1 MTLRWG
7 GKELIGWAQAKTG
20 RDPSRSSATYLSN
33 NERYG
38 DPLGRA
44 KQPREQEQNDV
55 INKLNRRVLGL
66 GYTLIALY
74 LWYLCKAVPS
84 LWKEPAPPA
93 KWHANTERRY
103 VEYGTFLTYADHR
116 GIALFTD
123 GGGLGL
129 GGKPHL
135 PDPSSDLNHV
145 DDAAPPRF
153 SKAPSQ
159 PEWLGLGLPF
169 GSSTPHVVMTTGSVL
184 AEAVLE
190 ASQR

>member
-74 LWYLCKAVPS
+74 LCFAKPS
-84 LWKEPAPPA
+84 RASGKSRPHPPSGMQ
-93 KWHANTERRY
+93 TQ
-103 VEYGTFLTYADHR
+103 VLADHR